1 MMSHKKVRH
10 TVTTRNLE
18 LLQMDLMGPMQVESL
33 NGKRYVLVCV
43 DDYSRYTWVRFIRE
57 KSDAFDVFKELCYL
71 IQKGQGSEV
80 IRIRSDHGKEFEQ
93 ELSAP
98 ITPQQNGVVE
108 RKNRTLPECT
118 KAMLHA
124 QKLPYHF
131 WAEAM
136 HTTCHIHN
144 RVTLRKAT
152 KATQYEL
159 WKGRKPTVK
168 YFHVFGTV
176 CYVLVDREQR
186 RKLDPKSDEGIFM
199 GYSANNRAYRVYNKR
214 T

>member
-1 MMSHKKVRH
+1 
-10 TVTTRNLE
+10 
-18 LLQMDLMGPMQVESL
+18 MDLMGPMQVESL

-43 DDYSRYTWVRFIRE
+43 DDYSRYTWVIFIRE

-71 IQKGQGSEV
+71 IEKEQGSGV
-80 IRIRSDHGKEFEQ
+80 IRIRSDHGKEFENSKFSEFCATKGIEQ
-93 ELSAP
+93 EFSAP

-108 RKNRTLPECT
+108 RKNRTLQECT
-118 KAMLHA
+118 RAMLHA

-144 RVTLRKAT
+144 RVTLRKGT

-168 YFHVFGTV
+168 YSLHQNAVITAP
-176 CYVLVDREQR
+176 L
-186 RKLDPKSDEGIFM
+186 
-199 GYSANNRAYRVYNKR
+199 
-214 T
+214 